1 MTGLLVCLGMPQIE
15 IQVTMTL
22 IPALLP
28 FSQLLPGVSSPLL
41 RAACFVSSL
50 SPSGSLQT

>member
-1 MTGLLVCLGMPQIE
+1 MTGLLVCLGTPQIE